1 MFKESFIKYDFPLL
15 GYIRLPS
22 IKIDEEDK
30 GLLNITTDISNQ
42 EYLKLL
48 IEYGLKKWV
57 KSGKIKNDE
66 LSKYKERVDKELNT
80 IINLQFTDYIIIV
93 YKVINFCR
101 KNGILTGPGRGSAG
115 GSLILALTDV
125 TYKCDPLKDELLFE
139 RFISEARA
147 QVKVVNEITYVKSSA
162 LPDVDLDI
170 NYIHKD
176 KVRRYLEELYP
187 NRTSQICTLNHL
199 SSKILVKDVVKTLLN
214 YSEES
219 AKMISDMIEKSF
231 GKVESI
237 NSAIQE
243 NAAFK
248 KWAAEQENKEAVDIM
263 LKLHGL
269 IRNKSVHPSAILISY
284 DEIDGKIP
292 LELSSDKKIVASFDM
307 DYAQNF
313 GIKLDIL
320 GIKTLEVV
328 AETLKLVNKTIDDI
342 DIRDKSIYDYL
353 RSTDCYYGLF
363 QVEEGLG
370 KETLKKISPNNPQEI
385 SLSIA
390 LGRPGSMKFIDDYC
404 KFKNEGINVNI
415 DERIKDILIST
426 GGFIIFQ
433 EQLMALCVRM
443 ANFSLIDA
451 DGIRKATGKKIREK
465 MLSYKEKFIN
475 GSVQNGYVKEFAE
488 KMWETFEDSANYS
501 FNKSHST
508 CYGNLTAITTYLK
521 ANHPQEFYVAL
532 LKMAKHEPNTLEV
545 IGQIEME
552 LRERGIQLLQPNL
565 IKSDLDFT
573 IEGKGIRFG
582 LGSIKGIA
590 GKNIEKLI
598 QFRKPYSNKFEL
610 LEAARQ
616 AKIPSNILG
625 ALIMSGCLDEI
636 VANRPKVLAEAA
648 MWWILSA
655 KEKQLCLSLGV
666 EYNFDL
672 FALFKF
678 LKTANNG
685 EGKPYIKPSR
695 LETIRK
701 HFEPHQNLYLENKKV
716 AELTAYVFEKS
727 LLGYSYSTTLKNVYS
742 KACKE
747 LISIG
752 DIKYLEEKDSV
763 IVIGEV
769 IESKTGK
776 SQKGSRYWKGE
787 ITDETGTFG
796 VMIFNDKM
804 QDSFEINGCHPKEGD
819 ILFVR
824 GQKFDTKI
832 FANEISIQD
841 QQVATSIRKLK
852 DISGTKLEG

>member
-1 MFKESFIKYDFPLL
+1 MYEVANLLIKADLL
-15 GYIRLPS
+15 G
-22 IKIDEEDK
+22 
-30 GLLNITTDISNQ
+30 
-42 EYLKLL
+42 LK
-48 IEYGLKKWV
+48 
-57 KSGKIKNDE
+57 N
-66 LSKYKERVDKELNT
+66 
-80 IINLQFTDYIIIV
+80 
-93 YKVINFCR
+93 
-101 KNGILTGPGRGSAG
+101 A
-115 GSLILALTDV
+115 
-125 TYKCDPLKDELLFE
+125 
-139 RFISEARA
+139 
-147 QVKVVNEITYVKSSA
+147 
-162 LPDVDLDI
+162 DI
-170 NYIHKD
+170 NYDVCQAVKLELD
-176 KVRRYLEELYP
+176 K
-187 NRTSQICTLNHL
+187 I
-199 SSKILVKDVVKTLLN
+199 DVN
-214 YSEES
+214 
-219 AKMISDMIEKSF
+219 
-231 GKVESI
+231 
-237 NSAIQE
+237 
-243 NAAFK
+243 
-248 KWAAEQENKEAVDIM
+248 
-263 LKLHGL
+263 
-269 IRNKSVHPSAILISY
+269 HPS
-284 DEIDGKIP
+284 
-292 LELSSDKKIVASFDM
+292 
-307 DYAQNF
+307 
-313 GIKLDIL
+313 
-320 GIKTLEVV
+320 
-328 AETLKLVNKTIDDI
+328 
-342 DIRDKSIYDYL
+342 IYEYL
-353 RSTDCYYGLF
+353 NNNTNYYGLF
-363 QVEEGLG
+363 QIESGLTKQVVVDVKPKNIDQLAVCVAISRPGAFAHIDKYVKYLREGVLEPIYPPIDNIL
-370 KETLKKISPNNPQEI
+370 KET
-385 SLSIA
+385 
-390 LGRPGSMKFIDDYC
+390 G
-404 KFKNEGINVNI
+404 NV
-415 DERIKDILIST
+415 LIY
-426 GGFIIFQ
+426 Q
-433 EQLMALCVRM
+433 EQINKICQEVYGMSA
-443 ANFSLIDA
+443 IDA
-451 DGIRKATGKKIREK
+451 DNIRYCVGKKRKDLMAKWEPVLYEK
-465 MLSYKEKFIN
+465 GKEKGIPE
-475 GSVQNGYVKEFAE
+475 SVTKYFWDTCNN
-488 KMWETFEDSANYS
+488 SANYL
-501 FNKSHST
+501 FVAAH
-508 CYGNLTAITTYLK
+508 CYSYSYMAAINTYLK

-655 KEKQLCLSLGV
+655 KEKQLCLSLGA

-852 DISGTKLEG
+852 DISGTKSEE